1 MSPVAQSDGHDKPRP
16 IRELVPRLAAVV
28 ENVWV
33 GGEDPVR
40 DPVVATGLPDVL
52 DRVQLGRLGW
62 ERYERDGVGDHK
74 SLRLMPA
81 RLVHQDKGMRPGCNR
96 LGDLVQV
103 QGHALGRAARQNQAS
118 ALAVSRADR
127 AEDVSRLG
135 SLIFRRCGAS
145 AAFGPAP
152 RDLVL
157 LPDPGLIGKPDLERL
172 AAGLGLCDLLQT
184 GGEVFL
190 KAATAASFLA

>member
-1 MSPVAQSDGHDKPRP
+1 
-16 IRELVPRLAAVV
+16 
-28 ENVWV
+28 
-33 GGEDPVR
+33 
-40 DPVVATGLPDVL
+40 
-52 DRVQLGRLGW
+52 
-62 ERYERDGVGDHK
+62 
-74 SLRLMPA
+74 
-81 RLVHQDKGMRPGCNR
+81 
-96 LGDLVQV
+96 
-103 QGHALGRAARQNQAS
+103 
-118 ALAVSRADR
+118 VSRADR

-135 SLIFRRCGAS
+135 SLIFRRCGAG

>member
-1 MSPVAQSDGHDKPRP
+1 MSDG
-16 IRELVPRLAAVV
+16 
-28 ENVWV
+28 
-33 GGEDPVR
+33 
-40 DPVVATGLPDVL
+40 T
-52 DRVQLGRLGW
+52 
-62 ERYERDGVGDHK
+62 
-74 SLRLMPA
+74 
-81 RLVHQDKGMRPGCNR
+81 
-96 LGDLVQV
+96 
-103 QGHALGRAARQNQAS
+103 ALGSPGLGGRPKVKASPEWDSPLELEGAPAGSPADVGEPQGAAGQNQAR

-135 SLIFRRCGAS
+135 SLIFRRCGAG